1 MVVFKLRVKTRNTIN
16 PAMAIRLL
24 HHIRTEA
31 DNVMRAPRIAVKASK
46 MTAIW
51 SSIYARR
58 KLTFRIVDYLCA
70 RIQQYAHL
78 LFSSNLTGMSL
89 RIGDKAPDFSLYSSE
104 KELINLQD
112 FQGKNVV
119 LLFFPLAF
127 TSTCTKEMCATRDD
141 MSIYNE
147 LNTEVLGISIDTTSS
162 LARFKQDL
170 NLNFKLLSDFN
181 KEVIRSYDVVY
192 EEYGLGM
199 KGVGK
204 RAVYVIDGE
213 GIIRH
218 IEVLEKAGNMPDLE
232 AIKEALRSLVAA

>member
-1 MVVFKLRVKTRNTIN
+1 
-16 PAMAIRLL
+16 
-24 HHIRTEA
+24 
-31 DNVMRAPRIAVKASK
+31 
-46 MTAIW
+46 
-51 SSIYARR
+51 
-58 KLTFRIVDYLCA
+58 
-70 RIQQYAHL
+70 
-78 LFSSNLTGMSL
+78 MSL

-104 KELINLQD
+104 KELVNLHD
-112 FQGKNVV
+112 YQGKNVV

-147 LNTEVLGISIDTTSS
+147 LNTEVFGISVDTPSS
-162 LARFKQDL
+162 LARFKED
-170 NLNFKLLSDFN
+170 NRLNFKLLSDFN

-218 IEVLEKAGNMPDLE
+218 IEVVEKVGNMPDLDT
-232 AIKEALRSLVAA
+232 IKETLRTLVAV